1 MAAARPTFSRYG
13 NSFADK
19 TLGPMLYDQTTKGD
33 IIASALND
41 NLLADVVE
49 LNSFEETVKDYVLG
63 RLGFPVVRVELT
75 AFQIKTCID
84 EATTKL
90 SYHAPMW
97 TNQLACFNAS
107 AGQNLY
113 ELPTYMINN
122 LDYVVYK
129 KSLLSMSYQAG
140 SLEFDF
146 FIKYFQDNFLFADFA
161 VSDFAVMQ
169 SYLEMIRK
177 QLSQEGSWDIIN
189 NQYVQIYPMPVV
201 TPDPVIVQYRALDSG
216 TIHPAYKN
224 WIQQYSLACAKG
236 VLGEIRGKYKALPSP
251 GGGAMLNG
259 DALIQQ
265 SVAEKKDLYDQLL
278 HEIEEPPVFTT
289 Y

>member
-140 SLEFDF
+140 TLEFDF
-146 FIKYFQDNFLFADFA
+146 FVKYFQDNFLFKDFA
-161 VSDFAVMQ
+161 VSDFNIMQ
-169 SYLEMIRK
+169 TYMEQIRK
-177 QLSQEGSWDIIN
+177 ILSQEGSWDVIN
-189 NQYVQIYPMPVV
+189 NQYVQIYPTPVV
-201 TPDPVIVQYRALDSG
+201 TPSPVIIQYRALDSD
-216 TIHPAYKN
+216 TIHPFYRN
-224 WIQQYSLACAKG
+224 WIQRYALACAKG
-236 VLGEIRGKYKALPSP
+236 VLGLIRGKYKTLPSP
-251 GGGAMLNG
+251 AGGAMLDG
-259 DALIQQ
+259 DSLKLESKEEKTALY
-265 SVAEKKDLYDQLL
+265 EELL
-278 HEIEEPPVFTT
+278 IEIEEPPVFTT